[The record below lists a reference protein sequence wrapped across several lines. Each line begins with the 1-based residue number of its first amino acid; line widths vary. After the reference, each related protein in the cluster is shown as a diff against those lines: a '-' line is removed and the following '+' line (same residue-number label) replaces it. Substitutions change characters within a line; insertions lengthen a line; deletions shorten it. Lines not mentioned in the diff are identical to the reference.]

1 METKSSK
8 YRYVEWLSAEEMHE
22 HCKEW
27 LSELSFIR
35 EEQIFLHHLIESFAI
50 KPLDKIGIG
59 RLLDFEKALE
69 GSKHRLDSLFKQ
81 VQKHSNQ
88 LEIVTDDVNQLD
100 MERAYRSTHRGL
112 LMKVNK
118 YLLDYRTVKD
128 RGFAKLKAMLKNEKT
143 KKALGNPDYKVSV
156 PKNQTEA

>member
-1 METKSSK
+1 MNTNSTK
-8 YRYVEWLSAEEMHE
+8 YRYVEWLSAKEMHE
-22 HCKEW
+22 HSKEW

-35 EEQIFLHHLIESFAI
+35 EEQLFLKHLIESFAL

-69 GSKHRLDSLFKQ
+69 GSKHRLDSLYKQ
-81 VQKHSNQ
+81 VQKHDNQ

-118 YLLDYRTVKD
+118 YLLEYRTVKD
-128 RGFAKLKAMLKNEKT
+128 RGFAKLKAILKKGKI

-156 PKNQTEA
+156 PKS